1 MSSLYRR
8 TIGKIWFQLTVLQQ
22 GVNNYGLLCDL
33 FIILELNV
41 IFFSYQQCRP
51 RTRLATG
58 FKVQWTGEICFTNF
72 RKNNQ
77 NVRCIEV
84 YNDYFTKP
92 SILGCEQL
100 SQYLAV
106 YSFGIET

>member
-1 MSSLYRR
+1 MSFFLVTSSVALEPDWPRDLKYSGSSIERSA
-8 TIGKIWFQLTVLQQ
+8 
-22 GVNNYGLLCDL
+22 NGLGR
-33 FIILELNV
+33 FV
-41 IFFSYQQCRP
+41 SRIFE
-51 RTRLATG
+51 
-58 FKVQWTGEICFTNF
+58 K
-72 RKNNQ
+72 KKQ